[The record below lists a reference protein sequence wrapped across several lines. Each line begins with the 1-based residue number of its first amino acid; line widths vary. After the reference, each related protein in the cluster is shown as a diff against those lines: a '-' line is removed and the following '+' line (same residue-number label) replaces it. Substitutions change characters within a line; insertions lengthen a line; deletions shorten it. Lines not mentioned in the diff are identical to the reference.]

1 MTGSASHAS
10 LRRKARLARDEH
22 DARAMSVTRALR
34 LAVEKAADDD
44 LSMPLAVQGLQHVA
58 QDHAGLL
65 GMLQAE
71 SLLIL
76 LDGPQGARGA
86 VMLDIGVIASLIEA
100 QTMGQV
106 QKRPAAARPLTRTDA
121 AMAAPLV
128 DSVMIRLAAHLGDH
142 ADYIWACGFRFGV
155 MMEDRRSL
163 GLALSAPDF
172 HVYEMTLDIGPGART
187 GAMLLALPVAEPATH
202 DADDP
207 AQARARKQFQGR
219 VLEASVR
226 LDAVLCRIAL
236 PLDRISQLMP
246 GDLLPLPRDAMRSI
260 ALEGPGRRQMA
271 TAQLGKCNG
280 MRALRLSFPELQDI
294 APPDP
299 AQGRGFEPLG
309 GASTAA
315 EEEQQQQAGGAPDMA
330 MDFGTVFAGA
340 GLAADTGDDMD
351 DGMGR
356 MPLTMAMP
364 MSLSAPDTGE
374 EEEGP
379 LDAADLESLLSQMDL
394 DSDAMGLE
402 QDANAMPQSFGTG
415 PAAA

>member
-44 LSMPLAVQGLQHVA
+44 LSMPLAVQGLTHA
-58 QDHAGLL
+58 TRDHAGLL
-65 GMLQAE
+65 GLLQAE
-71 SLLIL
+71 SLLLL
-76 LDGPQGARGA
+76 LDGPHGARGA
-86 VMLDIGVIASLIEA
+86 VMLDGGVIASLIEA

-128 DSVMIRLAAHLGDH
+128 DSILIRLAAHLGDH
-142 ADYIWACGFRFGV
+142 ADYLWACGFRFGV

-172 HVYEMTLDIGPGART
+172 HVYQMDLDIGPGART
-187 GAMLLALPVAEPATH
+187 GAMLLALPVAEVATH

-236 PLDRISQLMP
+236 PLDRISQLTP
-246 GDLLPLPRDAMRSI
+246 GDLLPLPRDAMRAI
-260 ALEGPGRRQMA
+260 AVEGPGRRQMA

-299 AQGRGFEPLG
+299 AQDHGFQPMGTSATTFVEE
-309 GASTAA
+309 
-315 EEEQQQQAGGAPDMA
+315 EEEQQPADMPMAA
-330 MDFGTVFAGA
+330 MDFGSVFAS
-340 GLAADTGDDMD
+340 ADTDSDIALDMA
-351 DGMGR
+351 
-356 MPLTMAMP
+356 AMP
-364 MSLSAPDTGE
+364 MTLPEDDDD
-374 EEEGP
+374 GP
-379 LDAADLESLLSQMDL
+379 LDAADLDRLLSQIER
-394 DSDAMGLE
+394 DSDAMGLSDE
-402 QDANAMPQSFGTG
+402 ADFMPQTIGNG